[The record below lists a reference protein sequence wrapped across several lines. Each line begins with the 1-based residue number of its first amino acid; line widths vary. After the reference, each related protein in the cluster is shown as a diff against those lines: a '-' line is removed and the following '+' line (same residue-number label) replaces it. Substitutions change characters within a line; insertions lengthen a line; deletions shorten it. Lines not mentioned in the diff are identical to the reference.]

1 MLRRDPVSSGFGGD
15 PVAVELHQVGRRG
28 DQAPFGY
35 GGGATAALEGLI
47 LRLNLICATTGST
60 VAFRCL

>member
-1 MLRRDPVSSGFGGD
+1 V
-15 PVAVELHQVGRRG
+15 RRG

-35 GGGATAALEGLI
+35 GGGAAAASKRFI
-47 LRLNLICATTGST
+47 LRLNLICANMGST